1 MFMVSLVHFTDSKL
15 MGQTCLLPWSRVS
28 RGKRAALDD
37 SVSLQIDG
45 DEKREHGPGRKSGPL
60 LSGTAYCISSCS
72 MILLN
77 KVVLSSYN
85 FNAGISLMFYQV
97 CLCHPFAFLVGW
109 SMYRCLMS
117 PNSNVFST
125 LHAFSIQSITE
136 KHAAYVLYL
145 WIFYRLRWPLSPVKW
160 SFFFLVHY
168 YKFI

>member
-1 MFMVSLVHFTDSKL
+1 
-15 MGQTCLLPWSRVS
+15 MGKTWQYPSNRVS